1 VADFFFGTYDALVQ
15 GQDDSWRD
23 RYLLQEDRFDGFT
36 TNATR
41 ELWQYFAEYPLFWL
55 RETGH
60 PEGTP
65 KSQSYKG
72 IDGLRC
78 DFAQGLPSLFWE
90 YTINKTRSVKWDFL
104 FMAESLDGYREVNG
118 DKRNGLSFR
127 SARHFDILNEN
138 LVFYWRDQFFDY
150 KPFGG
155 TPFSEANS
163 TTFPT
168 WQALDNRRNAYDT
181 VPILLNLSGHDEL
194 LPHDAQW
201 RIWPMPSPRCPR
213 WTARRCCSPARKRG
227 PRTRPPSTPT
237 GALTRAITTPVMR

>member
-1 VADFFFGTYDALVQ
+1 MTRGAI
-15 GQDDSWRD
+15 
-23 RYLLQEDRFDGFT
+23 
-36 TNATR
+36 ATCCR
-41 ELWQYFAEYPLFWL
+41 RIVSTASP
-55 RETGH
+55 RTPRANCGSTSPSTRCSGCAKTGH

-65 KSQSYKG
+65 KSQSNKG

-118 DKRNGLSFR
+118 NKRNGLSFR

-155 TPFSEANS
+155 TPFSAANS

-168 WQALDNRRNAYDT
+168 WQAFDNRRNAYDT
-181 VPILLNLSGHDEL
+181 VPDS
-194 LPHDAQW
+194 AQPL
-201 RIWPMPSPRCPR
+201 R
-213 WTARRCCSPARKRG
+213 AR
-227 PRTRPPSTPT
+227 
-237 GALTRAITTPVMR
+237 